1 VQPGTPKS
9 ALPQS
14 ARRDPSPSTPIQFD
28 GAEFSGFTSGDA
40 KVRGL
45 EMNGVHDL
53 GGMDGFGPVVR
64 EQDEPAFHSEW
75 ERRVFALTRSTM
87 AARCFNVHEFRRTIE
102 RMPPVQYLSASYYER
117 WLYAVEALL
126 AEKGIISRDELE
138 GAMRD
143 QVERS
148 TRFATA
154 RVQPAARMSGRTPD
168 HKARKPRFRVGE
180 HVFTRNINPPGH
192 TRMPRYARGKRGI
205 IRYDWGVFVFPDS
218 HAHGLGRD
226 PQHCYGVE
234 FKGRELW
241 GQDHPVR
248 ERVYLDLWEDYLE
261 PDRESGAK
269 VNQVRTRPAPA
280 RASAAGQ
287 ETRGRLPARRGR
299 AR

>member
-1 VQPGTPKS
+1 
-9 ALPQS
+9 
-14 ARRDPSPSTPIQFD
+14 
-28 GAEFSGFTSGDA
+28 
-40 KVRGL
+40 
-45 EMNGVHDL
+45 M
-53 GGMDGFGPVVR
+53 
-64 EQDEPAFHSEW
+64 
-75 ERRVFALTRSTM
+75 FALARSTM
-87 AARCFNVHEFRRTIE
+87 AARCLNVHEFRRTIE

-126 AEKGIISRDELE
+126 AEKGIISRHELE
-138 GAMRD
+138 GAMRG

-148 TRFATA
+148 TQLATA
-154 RVQPAARMSGRTPD
+154 RLESTARMSGKVPD
-168 HKARKPRFRVGE
+168 HRARKPRFRVGE
-180 HVFTRNINPPGH
+180 HVFTKNINPSGH

-218 HAHGLGRD
+218 HAHGLGRN

-248 ERVYLDLWEDYLE
+248 ERIYLDLWEDYLE

-269 VNQVRTRPAPA
+269 ANQVRTRPTPA
-280 RASAAGQ
+280 RGSAAG
-287 ETRGRLPARRGR
+287 ARDARKLRAQRGR